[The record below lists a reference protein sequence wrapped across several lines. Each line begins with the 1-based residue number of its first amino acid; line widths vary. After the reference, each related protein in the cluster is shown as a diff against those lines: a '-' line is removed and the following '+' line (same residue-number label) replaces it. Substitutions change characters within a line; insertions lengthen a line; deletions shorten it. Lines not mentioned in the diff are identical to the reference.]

1 MSRFPPSTE
10 LRLHIHG
17 ASSQVISSGYV
28 QDGVCGAFVE
38 LFDHFKV
45 EFSFDD
51 EHTQGR
57 GCQGRGCWVLA
68 DLCILKFNF
77 VSKSSHLGCCQ

>member
-1 MSRFPPSTE
+1 MCRAYRLARLLCPRFPPSTE

-17 ASSQVISSGYV
+17 GSSHVISSGYV

-51 EHTQGR
+51 EHTRQGLPR
-57 GCQGRGCWVLA
+57 QGL
-68 DLCILKFNF
+68 
-77 VSKSSHLGCCQ
+77 LGINRFIYSEV